1 MLKAISTA
9 SDIEWKITC
18 LISCHAPHPTPPY
31 PTPPHPQANLAR
43 LDGSKSL
50 LMSWVE
56 AVLGKLATYVNWPV
70 RSLKM
75 DDLLLQ
81 YIAREQRDA
90 AGLVYTLTVD
100 TDAGALVNVNITSTS
115 GAAAAP
121 IMVGTNAAIAGAQVA
136 QGPAAGDAVSTKVL
150 SLTGPGST
158 VSLSVTGVTW

>member
-1 MLKAISTA
+1 
-9 SDIEWKITC
+9 
-18 LISCHAPHPTPPY
+18 
-31 PTPPHPQANLAR
+31 
-43 LDGSKSL
+43 
-50 LMSWVE
+50 MSWVE

-121 IMVGTNAAIAGAQVA
+121 IMVGTGAQVA